1 MKYFYLILLQ
11 PANPCN
17 SIISTVQHSA
27 ARKGDK
33 SMNNQPEF
41 LNDEAFGTF
50 NVDTS
55 VVVRYF
61 PKQEPRAEDP
71 EIESLSSFKI

>member
-1 MKYFYLILLQ
+1 
-11 PANPCN
+11 
-17 SIISTVQHSA
+17 
-27 ARKGDK
+27 
-33 SMNNQPEF
+33 MNNQPEF

-61 PKQEPRAEDP
+61 PKQEPRAEDT